1 MIEIVQTGPLALI
14 QDLGRFGYTDLG
26 VGRSGAFDTQSH
38 RLANRLVGNNES
50 AATIELTLGGMAFRL
65 VQAATLALTGAQA
78 TLSGSRPLDWNT
90 PITLPA
96 GSTVEIGAPP
106 KGLRSYLAVRGGL
119 ASTAVLGSR
128 STDTLSGLG
137 PPSLRNGDVLPIGT
151 DTVDAP
157 SSESATPSV
166 DQRPLRMLLGPR
178 TDWFV
183 SSAIP
188 ILTSA
193 SWTVATSSNRVGIRL
208 TGPMLERSNSAE
220 LPSEPTLPGA
230 IQVPLDGQPII
241 LGPDA
246 PVTGGYP
253 VIAVLATDQLSRL
266 AQVRPGDEIR
276 LAEYAI

>member
-26 VGRSGAFDTQSH
+26 VGRSGAFDTRSH
-38 RLANRLVGNNES
+38 RLANRLVGNDES

-65 VQAATLALTGAQA
+65 LQAATIALTGAQA
-78 TLSGSRPLDWNT
+78 SLSSSRALDWNT

-96 GSTVEIGAPP
+96 GSMVEIGAPDE
-106 KGLRSYLAVRGGL
+106 GLRSYLAVRGGI
-119 ASTAVLGSR
+119 ASTPILGSR
-128 STDTLSGLG
+128 STDSLSGLG
-137 PPSLRNGDVLPIGT
+137 PAPLRTGDVLPIGT

-157 SSESATPSV
+157 SSEPATPGV
-166 DQRPLRMLLGPR
+166 DQRPLRVLLGPR

-230 IQVPLDGQPII
+230 IQVPPDGQPII

-253 VIAVLATDQLSRL
+253 VIGVLATDQLSRL

>member
-1 MIEIVQTGPLALI
+1 
-14 QDLGRFGYTDLG
+14 
-26 VGRSGAFDTQSH
+26 
-38 RLANRLVGNNES
+38 
-50 AATIELTLGGMAFRL
+50 
-65 VQAATLALTGAQA
+65 
-78 TLSGSRPLDWNT
+78 
-90 PITLPA
+90 
-96 GSTVEIGAPP
+96 
-106 KGLRSYLAVRGGL
+106 
-119 ASTAVLGSR
+119 
-128 STDTLSGLG
+128 
-137 PPSLRNGDVLPIGT
+137 VLPIGT
-151 DTVDAP
+151 HTVDAP
-157 SSESATPSV
+157 SSESATPGV